1 MSAPPDTTVEIRI
14 PSDAEYV
21 RIVRLAVAGI
31 GARLKFPYDDIE
43 DLKLAVSEACNNA
56 ILHATDLGGVVVR
69 CTQTADCLEIEVR
82 DQGAGFSAAGEARPP
97 AEELSENGLGLF
109 LMQALMDEVAW
120 EPTEGGGTRVNL
132 KKRLPRC
139 L

>member
-1 MSAPPDTTVEIRI
+1 M
-14 PSDAEYV
+14 PSDAEYI
-21 RIVRLAVAGI
+21 RIVRLALAGL

-43 DLKLAVSEACNNA
+43 DIKLAVSEACNNA
-56 ILHATDLGGVVVR
+56 VLHATGAGGVVVR
-69 CTQTADCLEIEVR
+69 CTQTPDSLEIEVR
-82 DQGAGFSAAGEARPP
+82 DQGAGLSAALGARPP

-109 LMQALMDEVAW
+109 LMQALMDEVAL

-132 KKRLPRC
+132 RKRLPRC